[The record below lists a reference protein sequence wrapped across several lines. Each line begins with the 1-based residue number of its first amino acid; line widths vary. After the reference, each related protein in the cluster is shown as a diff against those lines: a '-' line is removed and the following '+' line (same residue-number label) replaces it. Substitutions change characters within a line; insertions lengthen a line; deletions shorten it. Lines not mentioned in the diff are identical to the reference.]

1 MKDRFNIKK
10 QIMKKIT
17 YLFMFLI
24 TAIGYSQTVFDF
36 EGAAPTFNDFNGS
49 VTQVIANPD
58 PTGVNTSA
66 MVAENLVPAN
76 AAFAGVNIA
85 ATLDISTD
93 KGFTMHV
100 WSPIAST
107 PVLLKLENATT
118 GINVERSAT
127 TTTTSAW
134 EELTF
139 DFSTEGA
146 LTFESVTVFM
156 NFNVVDPADQTFYW
170 DNLVQFDLGGGG
182 GDPVVLPITFEN
194 SNANYNVTGFEG
206 AISTIEPNPD
216 MSGDNT
222 SATVVRTEKTVGAQ
236 FFAGTLVVIDE
247 PIDFSNNETIV
258 IKTWSPKAGIPVRL
272 KLETADPNVF
282 VELDVN
288 TTVADQWETLTW
300 DFTGQT
306 GSNDFIKVVVFFEFV
321 VDLMGDG
328 SVYYFDDIRTGDQL
342 GVNDVNAISVS
353 LYPNPTNN
361 VLNVAS
367 DEVITQ
373 VAIYTILGQQV
384 ISASPNNT
392 NPTVDVAALKAG
404 IYLATI
410 STETGSKTVKF
421 IKK

>member
-1 MKDRFNIKK
+1 
-10 QIMKKIT
+10 MKKII
-17 YLFMFLI
+17 YLSLFLI
-24 TAIGYSQTVFDF
+24 TSIGYAQTVFDF

-49 VTQVIANPD
+49 VTQVISNPD
-58 PTGVNTSA
+58 PTGVNTSS

-85 ATLDISTD
+85 AVLDISTD

-100 WSPIAST
+100 WSPVAST

-139 DFSTEGA
+139 DFSAEGA

-156 NFNVVDPADQTFYW
+156 NFNVVDPADQTYYW
-170 DNLVQFDLGGGG
+170 DNLVQFNVGGG
-182 GDPVVLPITFEN
+182 GDPVELPITFDD
-194 SNANYNVTGFEG
+194 SGVAYNILGFEG
-206 AISTIEPNPD
+206 AISTIETNPD
-216 MSGDNT
+216 MSGINT
-222 SATVVRTEKTVGAQ
+222 SPNVVRTEKTVGAQ
-236 FFAGTLVVIDE
+236 FFAGTVVSIDV
-247 PIDFSNNETIV
+247 PIDFSNDETVV

-272 KLETADPNVF
+272 KLETIDPGVF
-282 VELDVN
+282 LELDVN
-288 TTVADQWETLTW
+288 TTVADEWESLTW

-306 GSNDFIKVVVFFEFV
+306 GTNDFVKAVVFFEFV

-342 GVNDVNAISVS
+342 GVNDFDASAIS
-353 LYPNPTNN
+353 LYPNPANN
-361 VLNVAS
+361 ELNIAS
-367 DEVITQ
+367 DEVVTQ
-373 VAIYTILGQQV
+373 IAVYTMLGQEV

-392 NPTVDVAALKAG
+392 NPTLEVSSLKAG
-404 IYLATI
+404 IYLATV
-410 STETGSKTVKF
+410 STEAGSKTIKF